1 MYLLSASNTD
11 INALCQVVGDVIVS
25 VTENLQVGYARWQSM
40 LATNSKL
47 TTESW
52 R

>member
-11 INALCQVVGDVIVS
+11 INALCQVVGDVI
-25 VTENLQVGYARWQSM
+25 ENLQVGYARWQSM